1 MRDNCDRCGKELG
14 YDYKEVTCKH
24 ITFWEH
30 DTKRWLCPKCYDKF
44 TKYMEKQYN
53 NFFKHIKEIKNDIS

>member
-1 MRDNCDRCGKELG
+1 MINHCNRCGKILEYG
-14 YDYKEVTCKH
+14 ERREVTCKH

-44 TKYMEKQYN
+44 TKYMDRHYN
-53 NFFKHIKEIKNDIS
+53 NFFEYIKEVKQ